1 MDMIDILINIHP
13 DLSAGERT
21 QLDDD
26 LRSVDGVISVHFSA
40 EHPHL
45 MTLEYNPEKTSSDK
59 LLRHVG
65 ERGVE
70 ASKIG
75 L

>member
-1 MDMIDILINIHP
+1 MDMVDILINVHP
-13 DLSAGERT
+13 DLSNKERSLLET
-21 QLDDD
+21 D
-26 LRSVDGVISVHFSA
+26 LRDIDGVISVHFSA

-45 MTLEYNPEKTSSDK
+45 LTLEYNPAQTSSEA
-59 LLRHVG
+59 LLNRIG
-65 ERGVE
+65 DRGVE

>member
-1 MDMIDILINIHP
+1 MDMVDILINVHP
-13 DLSAGERT
+13 DLSAGERS
-21 QLDDD
+21 QMDDE
-26 LRSVDGVISVHFSA
+26 LRNVDGVISVHFSA

-45 MTLEYNPEKTSSDK
+45 LTLEYNPEKTNSDA

-65 ERGVE
+65 DRGVE

>member
-1 MDMIDILINIHP
+1 MVDILINVHP
-13 DLSAGERT
+13 DLSAEERT

-26 LRSVDGVISVHFSA
+26 LRAIEGVISVHFSV

-45 MTLEYNPEKTSSDK
+45 LTVEYNPAQTSSDT
-59 LLRHVG
+59 LLKHVD

>member
-1 MDMIDILINIHP
+1 MDMVDILINVHP
-13 DLSAGERT
+13 DLSTEENS
-21 QLDDD
+21 QLEND
-26 LRSVDGVISVHFSA
+26 LRGINGVISVHFSA

-45 MTLEYNPEKTSSDK
+45 MTLEYNPAKTNSET
-59 LLRHVG
+59 LLKHVG
-65 ERGVE
+65 DRGVE

>member
-1 MDMIDILINIHP
+1 MDMVDILINVHP

-26 LRSVDGVISVHFSA
+26 LRGIDGVISVHFST

-45 MTLEYNPEKTSSDK
+45 LTLEYNPAQTSSDT
-59 LLRHVG
+59 LLKHVG
-65 ERGVE
+65 DRGIE

>member
-1 MDMIDILINIHP
+1 MDMVDILINVHP
-13 DLSAGERT
+13 NLSVGERS

-26 LRSVDGVISVHFSA
+26 LRAIDGVLSVHFSV

-45 MTLEYNPEKTSSDK
+45 LTVEYNPAQTSSDT
-59 LLRHVG
+59 LLAHVG
-65 ERGVE
+65 ERGIE

>member
-1 MDMIDILINIHP
+1 MDMVDILINVHP

-26 LRSVDGVISVHFSA
+26 LRSIDGMISVHFSA

-45 MTLEYNPEKTSSDK
+45 LTLEYNPAQTSSEV
-59 LLRHVG
+59 LLKHVG
-65 ERGVE
+65 GRGIK

>member
-1 MDMIDILINIHP
+1 MDMVDILINVHP
-13 DLSAGERT
+13 NLSNEERS
-21 QLDDD
+21 QLDDE
-26 LRSVDGVISVHFSA
+26 LRSVEGIISVHFST

-45 MTLEYNPEKTSSDK
+45 MTLEYNPEKTSSDI
-59 LLRHVG
+59 LLKHVG

>member
-1 MDMIDILINIHP
+1 MDMVDILINVHP
-13 DLSAGERT
+13 DLSTEENS
-21 QLDDD
+21 QLEND
-26 LRSVDGVISVHFSA
+26 LRDINGVISVHFSA

-45 MTLEYNPEKTSSDK
+45 MTLEYNPAQTNSET
-59 LLRHVG
+59 LLKHVG
-65 ERGVE
+65 DRGIE

>member
-1 MDMIDILINIHP
+1 MDMVDILINVHP
-13 DLSAGERT
+13 VLSNKERS
-21 QLDDD
+21 QLETD
-26 LRSVDGVISVHFSA
+26 LRDIDGVISVHFST

-45 MTLEYNPEKTSSDK
+45 LTLEYDPAKTSSEI
-59 LLRHVG
+59 LLNRIG
-65 ERGVE
+65 DRGVE